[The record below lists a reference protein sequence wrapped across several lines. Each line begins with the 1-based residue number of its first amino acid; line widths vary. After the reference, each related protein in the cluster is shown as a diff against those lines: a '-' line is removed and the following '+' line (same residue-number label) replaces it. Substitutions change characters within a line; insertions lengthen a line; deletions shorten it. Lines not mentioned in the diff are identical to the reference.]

1 MARQPDGM
9 ITIEVTTAQGT
20 FLRPVRPASILPE
33 GVERGR
39 IAEDAV
45 RGAAARY
52 GLPDFVFHPATERR
66 GPGTRE
72 IGDAIILTGRRG
84 LCLQVKARQ
93 QVTDDVD
100 RERAWLERRAAEG
113 GRQARGTI
121 RRLRYPGATR
131 LENLRGDVISIVGR
145 DIDWTPVV
153 VLDHPGIPEIALGG
167 DVVVLSRRD
176 WEFLFEQLQSTV
188 AVVDYLH
195 RVRTL
200 EPGRFNVEA
209 VRYYELAQADAAT
222 TPAEI
227 DPAFVAL
234 GARNE
239 SAPML
244 PLPPAE
250 PTNLIRWIL
259 EDIASVPRRDYS
271 DEQARGRLTMLATID
286 SAPIETRERM
296 AETVLAWFEQVQA
309 APADAVWWRVRNYIY
324 FGRMHLLIAVTG
336 ETDPIVAE
344 AFGHLIRLRHVER
357 GERRPVEADL
367 TTVGVLLQ
375 PRRDGRLPWDTT
387 AGMVAGRIELSTEER
402 ASMER
407 MWGTI
412 DESVARATEPDS
424 GSSPF
429 DQPSSDSPTVPR

>member
-1 MARQPDGM
+1 MARRPDGM

-20 FLRPVRPASILPE
+20 FLRAVRPASILPE
-33 GVERGR
+33 GVERGP
-39 IAEDAV
+39 IAEDAI
-45 RGAAARY
+45 RGAAARF

-66 GPGTRE
+66 GAGTRE
-72 IGDAIILTGRRG
+72 IGDAIIVTGRRG
-84 LCLQVKARQ
+84 LSLQVKARQ

-113 GRQARGTI
+113 SRQASGTI
-121 RRLRYPGATR
+121 RRLRYPGTTR
-131 LENLRGDVISIVGR
+131 LENLRGDVIAIVGR
-145 DIDWTPVV
+145 DVEWTPVV
-153 VLDHPGIPEIALGG
+153 VLDHPGVPDVALGG

-176 WEFLFEQLQSTV
+176 WEFLFQQLQSTV

-195 RVRTL
+195 RVGTL
-200 EPGRFNVEA
+200 GPGQFNLEA

-222 TPAEI
+222 TPAEV
-227 DPAFVAL
+227 DPAFVAI

-250 PTNLIRWIL
+250 PANLIRWIL

-271 DEQARGRLTMLATID
+271 EEQARGRLTMLAIID
-286 SAPIETRERM
+286 SAPIGTREQM
-296 AETVLAWFEQVQA
+296 AKTILAWFDQVQA
-309 APADAVWWRVRNYIY
+309 APPEAFWWRVRNYIY

-336 ETDPIVAE
+336 QANPIVAE

-357 GERRPVEADL
+357 GERSANEAEL

-375 PRRDGRLPWDTT
+375 PRREGRLPWDTT
-387 AGMVAGRIELSTEER
+387 AGMVEGRVELSADER

-407 MWGTI
+407 MWGTL
-412 DESVARATEPDS
+412 DEAVGKAAEADS
-424 GSSPF
+424 NESPF
-429 DQPSSDSPTVPR
+429 DSPSPG